1 MGLWRMALVGITRR
15 ISDRIG
21 LAGRGPTDSEL
32 DSAGR
37 QCLVG
42 ASDSARDSRRHSLAR
57 GGARSRLD
65 GVRRW
70 WPLAGSQHL
79 DSAGAFQF
87 GAGDSQWHG
96 SASDSRFGAPD
107 S

>member
-21 LAGRGPTDSEL
+21 LAGRGP
-32 DSAGR
+32 
-37 QCLVG
+37 
-42 ASDSARDSRRHSLAR
+42 SDSALDSRRHSLAR

-87 GAGDSQWHG
+87 GAGDSRWHG
-96 SASDSRFGAPD
+96 SASDSRFGGPD
-107 S
+107 SEAGLASTAD